1 MQDDNMH
8 YDAATNTVLT
18 HYVPDH
24 CLHASMETSASVPSS
39 VFVDVMALSMLFLVV
54 LALDAVAFLAAFALG
69 ADVFA
74 MVL

>member
-8 YDAATNTVLT
+8 YDATTDTELT

-24 CLHASMETSASVPSS
+24 CLHASMETSAPVPSS
-39 VFVDVMALSMLFLVV
+39 VFADVIALSMLFLVV